1 MNEPNIPVIKDLVLI
16 GGGHSHIAVL
26 KMFGMKPVPG
36 IRLTLLTRDVH
47 TPYSGMLPGLIA
59 GHYDFDE
66 AHIDLGPL
74 SNFAGARLYH
84 DSAVGLDLEN
94 RRVICANR
102 PDVPYDILSINIG
115 STPRVLDGNCSEN
128 TIVPV
133 KPISNFFS
141 RWNDLKR
148 RVLEA
153 DHRLKIAA
161 VGGGAG
167 GVEIILAIQY
177 ALNRLLLDAN
187 KGELEP
193 EFHIFNS
200 ETEILPSHNEK
211 VRQHFASVLEERNI
225 QVHQESRVESVQ
237 DGTITTEKGSKV
249 PLDEIL
255 WVTDA
260 AAPSWLAEAGLDVD
274 EGGFVKV
281 EDSLRSVS
289 HKEVFAAGD
298 IAAVVKHP
306 RPKSGVFAVRQGMPL
321 AANLRKALLSRDL
334 KPFNPQHT
342 FLSLITSGDKRAVAS
357 KGKWCLKGRMMW
369 LLKNWIDRRF
379 MKKYNSLPAMKH
391 RERLNLP
398 SGLASEETLRDLS
411 ALSMRCGGCGAKVG
425 ANVLSRVIGRLSP
438 LQRKDVLIGLN
449 APDDAAVTRTPA
461 GKVVVQTID
470 SFRAIVNDPYV
481 FGKIAAHHSLGD
493 IFAMGAEPQSALA
506 VVTIPFGPEE
516 KVEDILEQ
524 MLRGALE
531 VFDESGT
538 SLVGGHTSEG
548 SELSLGFAINGLID
562 QKKIL
567 RKKGMREGNRL
578 VLTKAIGTGALFAA
592 DMRLAAKGRWIQNA
606 ISSMLQS
613 NLAAAA
619 CLHEY
624 GATACTDVTGFGL
637 LGHLVEMT
645 KASGVDAR
653 LRLDNIPLLDGALET
668 VSRGIVSTL
677 QPQNL
682 RLRRAI
688 FNLEEAAQDSRYP
701 LIFDPQTSGGLLAS
715 LPARK
720 ADHCVERLRELG
732 YQASAIIGEVRS
744 KGELIESI
752 HVETGK

>member
-1 MNEPNIPVIKDLVLI
+1 
-16 GGGHSHIAVL
+16 
-26 KMFGMKPVPG
+26 
-36 IRLTLLTRDVH
+36 
-47 TPYSGMLPGLIA
+47 
-59 GHYDFDE
+59 
-66 AHIDLGPL
+66 
-74 SNFAGARLYH
+74 
-84 DSAVGLDLEN
+84 
-94 RRVICANR
+94 
-102 PDVPYDILSINIG
+102 
-115 STPRVLDGNCSEN
+115 
-128 TIVPV
+128 
-133 KPISNFFS
+133 
-141 RWNDLKR
+141 
-148 RVLEA
+148 
-153 DHRLKIAA
+153 
-161 VGGGAG
+161 
-167 GVEIILAIQY
+167 
-177 ALNRLLLDAN
+177 
-187 KGELEP
+187 
-193 EFHIFNS
+193 
-200 ETEILPSHNEK
+200 
-211 VRQHFASVLEERNI
+211 
-225 QVHQESRVESVQ
+225 
-237 DGTITTEKGSKV
+237 
-249 PLDEIL
+249 
-255 WVTDA
+255 
-260 AAPSWLAEAGLDVD
+260 
-274 EGGFVKV
+274 
-281 EDSLRSVS
+281 
-289 HKEVFAAGD
+289 
-298 IAAVVKHP
+298 
-306 RPKSGVFAVRQGMPL
+306 
-321 AANLRKALLSRDL
+321 
-334 KPFNPQHT
+334 
-342 FLSLITSGDKRAVAS
+342 
-357 KGKWCLKGRMMW
+357 
-369 LLKNWIDRRF
+369 
-379 MKKYNSLPAMKH
+379 MKH

>member
-36 IRLTLLTRDVH
+36 IRLTLLTRDIH

-84 DSAVGLDLEN
+84 DSAVGLDLDN
-94 RRVICANR
+94 RRIICANR
-102 PDVPYDILSINIG
+102 PDVLYDILSINIG
-115 STPRVLDGNCSEN
+115 STPRLLNINGAEN
-128 TIVPV
+128 RVVPV
-133 KPISNFFS
+133 KPISNFVS

-161 VGGGAG
+161 VGAGAG
-167 GVEIILAIQY
+167 GVELILAIQY
-177 ALNRLLLDAN
+177 ALNRLLLDEN
-187 KGELEP
+187 KSELEP
-193 EFHIFNS
+193 EFHLFNS
-200 ETEILPSHNEK
+200 ESEILPTHNEK
-211 VRQHFASVLEERNI
+211 VRQYFASVLEERNI

-237 DGTITTEKGSKV
+237 DEGITTDKGTV
-249 PLDEIL
+249 AALDEIL

-260 AAPSWLAEAGLDVD
+260 AAPSWLGEAGLDVD
-274 EGGFVKV
+274 KNGFVKV

-289 HKEVFAAGD
+289 HKDVFAAGD
-298 IAAVVKHP
+298 VAAVVNHP

-334 KPFNPQHT
+334 KPYNPQHT
-342 FLSLITSGDKRAVAS
+342 FLSLITTGDKRAVAS

-369 LLKNWIDRRF
+369 FFKNWIDRRF
-379 MKKYNSLPAMKH
+379 MKKYNSLPAMRH
-391 RERLNLP
+391 REKLNLP

-411 ALSMRCGGCGAKVG
+411 AVAMRCGGCGAKVG
-425 ANVLSRVIGRLSP
+425 ASVLSRVIGRLSP
-438 LQRKDVLIGLN
+438 LQRKDVLIGLD

-481 FGKIAAHHSLGD
+481 FGKIAANHSLGD

-516 KVEDILEQ
+516 KVEDLLEQ
-524 MLRGALE
+524 MLRGSLD
-531 VFDESGT
+531 VLDESGT

-567 RKKGMREGNRL
+567 RKKGMCKGNRL

-619 CLHEY
+619 CLHEH

-653 LRLDNIPLLDGALET
+653 VRLDRIPLLDGALET

-688 FNLEEAAQDSRYP
+688 FNLEEVAGDSRYP
-701 LIFDPQTSGGLLAS
+701 LLFDPQTSGGLLAS

-720 ADHCVERLRELG
+720 ADHCIDRLHELG
-732 YQASAIIGEVRS
+732 YQASAIIGEVIP